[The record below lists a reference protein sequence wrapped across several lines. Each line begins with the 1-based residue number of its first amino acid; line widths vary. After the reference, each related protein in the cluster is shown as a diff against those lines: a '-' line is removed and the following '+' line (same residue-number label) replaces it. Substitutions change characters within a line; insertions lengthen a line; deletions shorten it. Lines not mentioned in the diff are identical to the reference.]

1 MSQSSSRLSRGSTGS
16 SRDSNRS
23 LYNLEQIILD
33 VERAVQQARLNR
45 NLDIRDINDLERQVR
60 ELTSARNN
68 LTELQQIDG
77 QYPAGMIALLNI
89 RIPHLNERIRD
100 LTNEINELRRELWKT
115 PVNSR
120 QTSPEPSLSGGYS
133 SRSESQASTGR
144 NHAGPSSPRNRSR
157 SPVSRNYS
165 RNYSSFGSNKKM
177 ESRLKRDLRQLM
189 LI

>member
-45 NLDIRDINDLERQVR
+45 NLDIQDINDLERQVR
-60 ELTSARNN
+60 ELT
-68 LTELQQIDG
+68 
-77 QYPAGMIALLNI
+77 
-89 RIPHLNERIRD
+89 
-100 LTNEINELRRELWKT
+100 NEINELRREVWKT
-115 PVNSR
+115 PINSR
-120 QTSPEPSLSGGYS
+120 QTSPEPSFSEGYS

-144 NHAGPSSPRNRSR
+144 NP
-157 SPVSRNYS
+157 RNYS